1 MLKFHFLEG
10 STLMAVKAQEVRSET
25 SNFGSD
31 LAGIPSFLIDPESAA
46 RRVYSK
52 YFWIAPVLL
61 AMIIGVAVLIH
72 NAPYIIHAA
81 AVSPV
86 PDGMT
91 SEQFNKMAETQAKLG
106 PYFVPLV
113 LLFYAIGAG
122 LLLAM
127 SAVLGVGAKFGQL
140 FNLIA
145 GCGLIQSLGTVA
157 AAAVLHF
164 KGEVSSMAELQPA
177 MGLDIFLPEG
187 TNKYLVAAGSAFS
200 IFQIWWVVMMVLIFA
215 AAFKVTKGKA
225 FAAVFPLWL
234 LGFCLALVGA
244 AFRK

>member
-1 MLKFHFLEG
+1 
-10 STLMAVKAQEVRSET
+10 MAIKEQELPSET
-25 SNFGSD
+25 RNFGSD
-31 LAGIPSFLIDPESAA
+31 LAGIPAFLIDPESAA
-46 RRVYSK
+46 RCVYSK
-52 YFWIAPVLL
+52 WFWIGPVLL
-61 AMIIGVAVLIH
+61 SIIIGVAVLKH

-91 SEQFNKMAETQAKLG
+91 SEQFNKGAEIQANFG

-113 LLFYAIGAG
+113 VLFYAIFAG
-122 LLLAM
+122 LLLAL
-127 SAVLGVGAKFGQL
+127 SAVMGVGAKFGQL

-157 AAAVLHF
+157 SAAVLHF

-187 TNKYLVAAGSAFS
+187 TNKYLVAVGSAFS
-200 IFQIWWVVMMVLIFA
+200 IFQIWWVVMMILIFA
-215 AAFKVTKGKA
+215 AAFKVSKGKA
-225 FAAVFPLWL
+225 FSAIFPLWL
-234 LGFCLALVGA
+234 LGLCFALLGA

>member
-1 MLKFHFLEG
+1 MP
-10 STLMAVKAQEVRSET
+10 VKEQALPSET
-25 SNFGSD
+25 SSFGSD

-46 RRVYSK
+46 RRVSSK
-52 YFWIAPVLL
+52 WFWIAPVLL
-61 AMIIGVAVLIH
+61 SMIIGVAVLKH

-86 PDGMT
+86 PDGKT
-91 SEQFNKMAETQAKLG
+91 SEQFNKEAEIRAKLG

-113 LLFYAIGAG
+113 VLFYAIFAG

-127 SAVLGVGAKFGQL
+127 SAVMGVEAKFGQL

-145 GCGLIQSLGTVA
+145 GCGLIQSLATIASA
-157 AAAVLHF
+157 AILHF

-187 TNKYLVAAGSAFS
+187 TNKYLVATASAFS

-215 AAFKVTKGKA
+215 VAFRVSKGKA

-234 LGFCLALVGA
+234 VGLGFALLGA
-244 AFRK
+244 AFQK

>member
-1 MLKFHFLEG
+1 
-10 STLMAVKAQEVRSET
+10 MAIKQQERLSET
-25 SNFGSD
+25 SSFASD

-46 RRVYSK
+46 RRVFSK
-52 YFWIAPVLL
+52 WFWIAPAVL
-61 AMIIGVAVLIH
+61 AMIIGVVVLKFE
-72 NAPYIIHAA
+72 APYILHAA
-81 AVSPV
+81 SVSPV

-91 SEQFNKMAETQAKLG
+91 SEQFNKGAEIQAKAG

-127 SAVLGVGAKFGQL
+127 CAILGVAASFGQL
-140 FNLIA
+140 FNLAA
-145 GCGLIQSLGTVA
+145 GCGIIQSLGTIA

-164 KGEVSSMAELQPA
+164 KGEVSSMAELRPA
-177 MGLDIFLPEG
+177 MGLDIFLAEG

-215 AAFKVTKGKA
+215 SAFRVTKGKA

-234 LGFCLALVGA
+234 LGLCLALVGA
-244 AFRK
+244 AFQK

>member
-1 MLKFHFLEG
+1 
-10 STLMAVKAQEVRSET
+10 MAVKEQAVPSET
-25 SNFGSD
+25 KSFASD
-31 LAGIPSFLIDPESAA
+31 LAGIPGFLIDPESAA
-46 RRVYSK
+46 PRVRSK
-52 YFWIAPVLL
+52 WFWVAPVLL
-61 AMIIGVAVLIH
+61 SMIIGVAVLKH
-72 NAPYIIHAA
+72 NAPYILHAA

-91 SEQFNKMAETQAKLG
+91 SEQFNKSAEIQAKFG

-122 LLLAM
+122 LLLAI
-127 SAVLGVGAKFGQL
+127 SAMMGVGAKFGQL

-145 GCGLIQSLGTVA
+145 GCGLIQSLGTIA
-157 AAAVLHF
+157 SAAVLHF

-177 MGLDIFLPEG
+177 MGLDIFMPEG
-187 TNKYLVAAGSAFS
+187 TNKYLVAAGSSFS
-200 IFQIWWVVMMVLIFA
+200 IFQIWWVVMMILIFA
-215 AAFKVTKGKA
+215 AAFKVSKGKA

-234 LGFCLALVGA
+234 LGFFFALLGA